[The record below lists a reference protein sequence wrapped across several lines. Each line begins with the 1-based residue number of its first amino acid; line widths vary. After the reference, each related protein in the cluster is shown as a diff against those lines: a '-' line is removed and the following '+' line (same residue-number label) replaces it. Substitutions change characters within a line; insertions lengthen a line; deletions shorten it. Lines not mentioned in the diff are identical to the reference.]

1 MFLVTI
7 FYLSDISFLGIPI
20 WVIGGIRKTKAEHT
34 LLKFDLV
41 TKNSMALEVGVTLR
55 F

>member
-7 FYLSDISFLGIPI
+7 FYLSDISFLGIPL
-20 WVIGGIRKTKAEHT
+20 WVIGGNRKTKVELT
-34 LLKFDLV
+34 LQKFDFA
-41 TKNSMALEVGVTLR
+41 KNNSMALGVGVTLR